1 MLIPGS
7 LMQSMSSFVSQN
19 VGAGKEKRA
28 FRAMLTGIGIG
39 AVVGV
44 FYLLV
49 LYFMV
54 MYWQVSSQMMLQ

>member
-39 AVVGV
+39 AVVGIFV
-44 FYLLV
+44 
-49 LYFMV
+49 FMV
-54 MYWQVSSQMMLQ
+54 MYWQVSSQMMQL

>member
-44 FYLLV
+44 FVFIGVERQIKYT
-49 LYFMV
+49 
-54 MYWQVSSQMMLQ
+54 